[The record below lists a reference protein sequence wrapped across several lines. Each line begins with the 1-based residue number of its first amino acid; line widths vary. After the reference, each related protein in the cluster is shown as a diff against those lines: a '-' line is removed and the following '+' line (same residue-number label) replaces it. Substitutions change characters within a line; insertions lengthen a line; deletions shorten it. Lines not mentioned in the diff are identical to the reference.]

1 MDAVEVTTTVYVPP
15 EEVFEFL
22 LDFPGYARYSKYLKS
37 VETFGDGG
45 EGTEYE
51 LTFAWW
57 KLSYTARSR
66 VTDVDPPDR
75 ISWRLT
81 KDIDA
86 GGYWAVSETDAPDGY
101 AHASKV
107 RFRAEFHP
115 DSADSSAISLPRL
128 VSWDWVIEKAKP
140 KIQSEAERV
149 VRRAVRDLE
158 GTNRDIDLEITA
170 RPDSV

>member
-1 MDAVEVTTTVYVPP
+1 MDAVEVTTIVYVSP
-15 EEVFEFL
+15 EEAFEFL
-22 LDFPGYARYSKYLKS
+22 LDFPGYARYSEHLES
-37 VETFGDGG
+37 VEGFGDGG

-66 VTDVDPPDR
+66 VTDVDRPER
-75 ISWRLT
+75 IDWRLT
-81 KDIDA
+81 KDLDA
-86 GGYWAVSETDAPDGY
+86 GGYWAVEPVDPPADESVATRI
-101 AHASKV
+101 
-107 RFRAEFHP
+107 RFRAEFRP
-115 DSADSSAISLPRL
+115 ESANSGAISLPRL
-128 VSWDWVIEKAKP
+128 VSWDWVIDKVKP

-158 GTNRDIDLEITA
+158 GRDRMVDLEITA